1 MSAEEAETAK
11 IEVVHNQIA
20 LFETPWYRIQ
30 VTPDNF
36 DVTAAG
42 RPFAELVRD
51 LAYGTFSV
59 LRHTPMTMLGM
70 NNFQH
75 FQTKSEDTWH
85 DIGHRFAPK
94 DFWADLLREPGM
106 QSLVIRGRRPDE
118 WVGWVDVRV
127 EPSLVVRPN
136 GVFVHVN
143 DHVQLDDREAP
154 EGALK
159 LMNVLQESWGS
170 ASERAAIVIE
180 AVKALAQ

>member
-1 MSAEEAETAK
+1 
-11 IEVVHNQIA
+11 
-20 LFETPWYRIQ
+20 
-30 VTPDNF
+30 
-36 DVTAAG
+36 
-42 RPFAELVRD
+42 
-51 LAYGTFSV
+51 
-59 LRHTPMTMLGM
+59 
-70 NNFQH
+70 
-75 FQTKSEDTWH
+75 
-85 DIGHRFAPK
+85 
-94 DFWADLLREPGM
+94 
-106 QSLVIRGRRPDE
+106 
-118 WVGWVDVRV
+118 V